1 MQDRAGSGAFDHE
14 EYIAL
19 GWKRQYMLRISEIDE
34 EQLQEGEL
42 LHEGRASSG
51 NDTPIGLIRNVPV
64 VLDDWRTWI
73 FSFFFTK
80 HELGDHEDADLL
92 YTRGRLRFNLAGKH
106 GNRKKMDSEE
116 GVEENARNVQGKKKS
131 EPLPNKL
138 SILKGCASQTSK
150 NNEEELASTSSLRIY
165 WKGAAL
171 DETIPIPAQA

>member
-1 MQDRAGSGAFDHE
+1 MSPLF
-14 EYIAL
+14 
-19 GWKRQYMLRISEIDE
+19 STIDE
-34 EQLQEGEL
+34 REFFL
-42 LHEGRASSG
+42 
-51 NDTPIGLIRNVPV
+51 
-64 VLDDWRTWI
+64 
-73 FSFFFTK
+73 FFFTK

-165 WKGAAL
+165 
-171 DETIPIPAQA
+171 